1 MKKIIPLLLLLT
13 SLSIIDVSAQKY
25 FTLSNVD
32 GMYTLK
38 CKVNGV
44 PLNMI
49 INPGAEKVI
58 FSADMGSFML
68 QNGIV
73 SEDDFSEINN
83 DLILTIKELEIS
95 GTFIRGVQ
103 AIISPTYS
111 GPPVLGQSAFAKMG
125 RYSISENQLILY
137 DVKTDRSYAI
147 QYGNKWLDKQSLIN
161 RIDRKAGAYMN
172 YLGLVGDMRVDF
184 VEWLNEI
191 RQRLYDGRV
200 SFGRCSSSNCLTNLN
215 NIKLQCCYYY
225 NNSGVRGRGSNYVD
239 IKQHVINLVCGVAE
253 ALSQKSQTDI
263 NGVIFE

>member
-1 MKKIIPLLLLLT
+1 MKRIVVILLLLT
-13 SLSIIDVSAQKY
+13 SIDVLAQKY
-25 FTLSNVD
+25 LTLSNND

-38 CKVNGV
+38 CKINNV

-49 INPGAEKVI
+49 INPGAEKVV
-58 FSADMGSFML
+58 FSADMGSFLL

-73 SEDDFSEINN
+73 SKEDFSEINN
-83 DLILTIKELEIS
+83 ELIVTIRELEIS
-95 GTFIRGVQ
+95 GTTIRNVQ
-103 AIISPTYS
+103 AIISSSYV

-125 RYSISENQLILY
+125 RYSIKGNQLILY

-147 QYGNKWLDKQSLIN
+147 QYGNKWLDKKSLID

-172 YLGLVGDMRVDF
+172 YLRLEGDMRVDF

-200 SFGRCSSSNCLTNLN
+200 SFGQNSSSSCLTNLGS
-215 NIKLQCCYYY
+215 IKLQCCYNY
-225 NNSGVRGRGSNYVD
+225 NNRGVRGRGNNYVD
-239 IKQHVINLVCGVAE
+239 IRQHVINLVCGVAE